1 MAEEQAASEAPKQS
15 AKGGGGSGMIPALL
29 VIVLMPVI
37 SFAMFKFMIIPMI
50 KAELPAQGEPAPI
63 TAEDLEINYEDS
75 TEQISY
81 AFEPVVANVLGTS
94 QTRFVQA
101 VFTVYGRHPDF
112 VSLIEAKKV
121 RLRDHA
127 DSVLGS
133 LTLADLEKREIKNIV
148 RNQLREGFNHHIGKP
163 LVEEIYFD
171 SFVTQ

>member
-1 MAEEQAASEAPKQS
+1 
-15 AKGGGGSGMIPALL
+15 MIPALL

-50 KAELPAQGEPAPI
+50 KAELPDHGDAAPI
-63 TAEDLEINYEDS
+63 TAEDLGEINFEKTDAV
-75 TEQISY
+75 QI
-81 AFEPVVANVLGTS
+81 AVPFEPVIANVLGTT
-94 QTRFVQA
+94 QTRFIQA
-101 VFTVYGRHPDF
+101 VFTVYGTHPDF
-112 VSLIEAKKV
+112 AALIEAKKV

-127 DSVLGS
+127 DSVLGG

-148 RNQLREGFNHHIGKP
+148 RNQLREGFNHHLGKP